1 MRAFYELKTSP
12 LVELS
17 SLGIIPN
24 DKENRMDV
32 RLRENTPLKV

>member
-1 MRAFYELKTSP
+1 MRAIYELKTSP

-17 SLGIIPN
+17 SLGIITN